1 MIKLKNILKIFPN
14 FSNEEKLK
22 EQILIQYYESTLTKL
37 HLRQYETNHTWCE
50 VLLKRDKTAK
60 PLLKTLL
67 NTINYKKKAFV
78 LITCVP

>member
-50 VLLKRDKTAK
+50 VLLKRDNQ
-60 PLLKTLL
+60 LL
-67 NTINYKKKAFV
+67 N
-78 LITCVP
+78 